1 MTGPRRFRAGRFL
14 DAAAVHAAADAN
26 PRLQRFMR
34 TIAAHSEAGDVRS
47 RRLLEHLIRRVVDD
61 VGDLHL
67 NNALN
72 RLERIAVLRDNIAA
86 ILDHVLEGGTLP
98 EGVRLETLGERFDQ
112 LNTRCAN

>member
-26 PRLQRFMR
+26 PRLRRFIR
-34 TIAAHSEAGDVRS
+34 TVAAHSEAGEVRS
-47 RRLLEHLIRRVVDD
+47 RRLLEHLVRRMIDD
-61 VGDLHL
+61 VADLHL

-86 ILDHVLEGGTLP
+86 ILDTCWRAAPCPRGCGWPPSASTSTSSTP
-98 EGVRLETLGERFDQ
+98 
-112 LNTRCAN
+112 RCAS